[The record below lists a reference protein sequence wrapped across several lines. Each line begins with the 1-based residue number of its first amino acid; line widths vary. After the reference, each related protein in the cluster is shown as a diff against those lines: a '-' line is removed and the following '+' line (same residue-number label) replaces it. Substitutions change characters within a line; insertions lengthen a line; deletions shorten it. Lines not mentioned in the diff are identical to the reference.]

1 MKFSEIQFFK
11 LKSMKGKFVLDE
23 PKAKPKCNITPMHVL
38 FEQKNNNI
46 IRNGK
51 YKNITTKKKN

>member
-1 MKFSEIQFFK
+1 
-11 LKSMKGKFVLDE
+11 MKGKFVLDE